1 MNDRDNEKLLGLI
14 KEGQRILGEE
24 EKAKRIKA
32 QAEHLNNRRQ
42 WHSLYWAARRA
53 LPDEIGKYL
62 VPPEGVKYG
71 QQCIAHTI
79 SNYYQWQIEIKPLV
93 TIGVRFGDS
102 GQPEKYTVPLAEPTF
117 IGMSRETDQD
127 FTGGHALERALAF
140 AVTQT
145 QALEKIEAERERQEQ
160 EYEEREA
167 LASKEPKYEP
177 VDGSEPLP
185 DLVLVAGVRRMIQ
198 EELKKAG
205 VLS

>member
-1 MNDRDNEKLLGLI
+1 MERDESRILSMI
-14 KEGQRILGEE
+14 KDGQRILAEE

-42 WHSLYWAARRA
+42 WNTLYWSARRA
-53 LPDEIGKYL
+53 LPIEIGKYL
-62 VPPEGVKYG
+62 VPPDGVEYG
-71 QQCIAHTI
+71 QQCIVHTV
-79 SNYYQWQIEIKPLV
+79 SNYYQWQIEIKSLV

-145 QALEKIEAERERQEQ
+145 QALEKIEAEHESMQK

-167 LASKEPKYEP
+167 MASKEPRYEN

-185 DLVLVAGVRRMIQ
+185 DLVVEDGIRRIVRD
-198 EELKKAG
+198 ELKRAG